1 MSGIS
6 GVCALADVIIVSRMA
21 RTKQTDRDFMMDYLV
36 ELRRWEVPMICCIT
50 RKDARAR
57 VRKYRRPQHHARQL
71 KIHYFGKILPKKIS

>member
-1 MSGIS
+1 
-6 GVCALADVIIVSRMA
+6 
-21 RTKQTDRDFMMDYLV
+21 MMDYLA
-36 ELRRWEVPMICCIT
+36 ELRRWAVPMNCCIM